1 MPEYVA
7 EDEFVCHNQ
16 KCLIPKTRGQGRILS
31 ALLKVGD
38 RRKEDLRQSFK
49 VAKVWQIQQ
58 VMIQL
63 LVSVFHFHLTGVFD
77 IDNSHLQLTICPRHR
92 DSFGVR
98 WRCNKRNCTAP
109 ISWCSHPTKA
119 VRGERGITLSQ
130 SRQLFHS
137 TGVLLPVAS
146 RKLYNIT

>member
-49 VAKVWQIQQ
+49 VAKVW
-58 VMIQL
+58 
-63 LVSVFHFHLTGVFD
+63 
-77 IDNSHLQLTICPRHR
+77 
-92 DSFGVR
+92 
-98 WRCNKRNCTAP
+98 
-109 ISWCSHPTKA
+109 
-119 VRGERGITLSQ
+119 
-130 SRQLFHS
+130 
-137 TGVLLPVAS
+137 
-146 RKLYNIT
+146 